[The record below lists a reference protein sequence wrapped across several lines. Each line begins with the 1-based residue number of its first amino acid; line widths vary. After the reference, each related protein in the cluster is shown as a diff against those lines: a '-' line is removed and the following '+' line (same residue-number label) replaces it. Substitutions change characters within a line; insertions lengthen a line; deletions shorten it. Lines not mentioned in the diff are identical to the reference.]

1 MILVLKKGAS
11 KKEINQ
17 IKKKLLKAKGVNTRI
32 FCGSIKLKED
42 PLTVQKS
49 LRNEWK

>member
-1 MILVLKKGAS
+1 MVLILKKGAS
-11 KKEINQ
+11 KKEINL
-17 IKKKLLKAKGVNTRI
+17 IKKKLLNAEGVNTRI

-49 LRNEWK
+49 LRDEWK